1 MRSELMVF
9 NSCGH
14 VTLEVVSDEVF
25 NNFTRVPGHGPL
37 GEVPPCRFRV
47 GKTRRRAYVY
57 PARYSSCYECFK
69 TSCLDDL

>member
-1 MRSELMVF
+1 MKNELMIF

-14 VTLEVVSDEVF
+14 VTIDEVEDAVF
-25 NNFTRVPGHGPL
+25 QRFTMQPGHGPL
-37 GEVPPCRFRV
+37 GELEPCRFRV

-69 TSCLDDL
+69 TSCEDF